1 MTQPVRPLGAQAAA
15 DQARGGAAKPGPAQT
30 PSRAL
35 VPAGPATTH
44 ARPAKPGDL
53 SGDAAFAAHLLG
65 QTGRKRGLK
74 GGPPVL
80 TGARSAYLEAEFSG
94 PSDRRLPV
102 GKMTKTE
109 I

>member
-1 MTQPVRPLGAQAAA
+1 
-15 DQARGGAAKPGPAQT
+15 
-30 PSRAL
+30 L

-44 ARPAKPGDL
+44 ARPAKPGDPAA
-53 SGDAAFAAHLLG
+53 GDSAFAAHLLG

-80 TGARSAYLEAEFSG
+80 IGARSAYLEAEFSG
-94 PSDRRLPV
+94 PSDRRV
-102 GKMTKTE
+102 AAGKMTKTE